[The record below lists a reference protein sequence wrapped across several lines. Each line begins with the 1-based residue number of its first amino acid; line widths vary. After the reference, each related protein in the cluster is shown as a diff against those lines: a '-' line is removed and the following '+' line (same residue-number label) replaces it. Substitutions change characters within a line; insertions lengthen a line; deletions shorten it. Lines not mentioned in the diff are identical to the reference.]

1 MKLTKVLLC
10 AAVAGA
16 MAFGA
21 GKASA
26 FPLDLKSLSATI
38 TVTTNYSTLS
48 SPAKYLKKSV
58 SLKQVLMMVT
68 NTVRYYTGTNPP
80 QGVRIAWDP
89 YGSYYPYLTNSLGYY
104 HSLSGIAY
112 AYVEDIATSFK
123 GNGGSG
129 GSESDVIVFYLDI
142 YGYDLNTN
150 YWEIYQDYGTGT
162 LKASASSSGTTTMTI
177 SSKGG
182 GYGEILNSD
191 DGVSSGNATFKGTGQ
206 PLSGQIP
213 YSVWYWAD

>member
-58 SLKQVLMMVT
+58 SLKQVL
-68 NTVRYYTGTNPP
+68 
-80 QGVRIAWDP
+80 
-89 YGSYYPYLTNSLGYY
+89 
-104 HSLSGIAY
+104 
-112 AYVEDIATSFK
+112 
-123 GNGGSG
+123 
-129 GSESDVIVFYLDI
+129 
-142 YGYDLNTN
+142 
-150 YWEIYQDYGTGT
+150 
-162 LKASASSSGTTTMTI
+162 
-177 SSKGG
+177 
-182 GYGEILNSD
+182 
-191 DGVSSGNATFKGTGQ
+191 
-206 PLSGQIP
+206 
-213 YSVWYWAD
+213 